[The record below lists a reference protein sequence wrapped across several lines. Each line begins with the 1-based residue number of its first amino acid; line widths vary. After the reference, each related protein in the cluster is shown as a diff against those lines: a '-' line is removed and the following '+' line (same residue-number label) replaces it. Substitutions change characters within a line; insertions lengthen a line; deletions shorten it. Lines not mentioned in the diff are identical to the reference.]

1 MQYLVL
7 PKLGK
12 FDVSFKAG
20 GSKTYTNYDDVRE
33 DFLSGVIH
41 PSDLKPALAAA
52 VNVMLEPVRQHFN
65 TDPVAKDLLTKMEK
79 YMAERAAK
87 ANAAK
92 KSKGKKGGG
101 GGGAGAGKKGGNGGK
116 GAAAPAAEGPPPIFD
131 VSDPAVISMLDI
143 RVGSIS
149 NPRVHPSAD
158 KLYVEDIDIAED
170 KPRQICS
177 GLVPYISVEGMSGLC
192 CVVSNLKS
200 RKMQGVDS
208 NGMVLAAMS
217 ADGKTVELL
226 RKQCYRPREPDC
238 MLYPH

>member
-1 MQYLVL
+1 ML

-12 FDVSFKAG
+12 FDVSFKTG
-20 GSKTYTNYDDVRE
+20 GSKIYTNYDDVRE

-52 VNVMLEPVRQHFN
+52 VNVMLEPVRQHFDN
-65 TDPVAKDLLTKMEK
+65 DPVAKDLLAKMEK

-92 KSKGKKGGG
+92 KPKGKKGGG
-101 GGGAGAGKKGGNGGK
+101 GGKGAKGAK
-116 GAAAPAAEGPPPIFD
+116 GAAAPAAGPPPIFD

-158 KLYVEDIDIAED
+158 KLYVEDIDIAEG

-177 GLVPYISVEGMSGLC
+177 GLVPYIPVEGMSGLC

-226 RKQCYRPREPDC
+226 RKLPREPVC
-238 MLYPH
+238 MLYPQDSATESGRGN

>member
-1 MQYLVL
+1 
-7 PKLGK
+7 
-12 FDVSFKAG
+12 
-20 GSKTYTNYDDVRE
+20 
-33 DFLSGVIH
+33 
-41 PSDLKPALAAA
+41 
-52 VNVMLEPVRQHFN
+52 
-65 TDPVAKDLLTKMEK
+65 
-79 YMAERAAK
+79 
-87 ANAAK
+87 
-92 KSKGKKGGG
+92 
-101 GGGAGAGKKGGNGGK
+101 
-116 GAAAPAAEGPPPIFD
+116 
-131 VSDPAVISMLDI
+131 MLDI

-177 GLVPYISVEGMSGLC
+177 GLVPYIPVEGMSGLC

-226 RKQCYRPREPDC
+226 RASC
-238 MLYPH
+238 H